1 MPPTD
6 LTETTAERDAD
17 HGAAGG
23 RRPRSGA
30 KPLVIVESP
39 AKAKTIAGLLGSG
52 YVVESSIGHIRDLPR
67 RADEVPAAYKG
78 ESWSRLGVD
87 VDNGFKPLYV
97 VSTEKKSQVAKLK
110 QLVKQASEVYLAS
123 DEDREGES
131 IAWHLLEVLAPRVPV
146 KRMVFHEITRPA
158 IERAVNEWRD
168 LDRRLVD
175 AQEARRIL
183 DRLYGY
189 EVSPVLWKKIM
200 PRLSAG
206 RVQSVATRMVVE
218 RERARMGFRSA
229 GWWGIDAT
237 FTTDPGQGNDADTDG
252 TPRSFTASLAAVDG
266 VPLVSGRDFDDTG
279 ALTSPGSVV
288 VMAEEEARSLASG
301 LEGVPFE
308 VKSMTHKP
316 FRRSPSA
323 PFMTS
328 TLQQEAGRKLRFSS
342 KRAMQVAQRLYE
354 DGWITY
360 MRTDSTTL
368 SAQALG
374 AARAQASALYGPA
387 YVPDQPRRYERKV
400 KNAQEAHEAI
410 RPAGESFRTPDEA
423 ARSLSGDE
431 FRLYDLIWKR
441 TVASQMAD
449 ATGTSAQVRL
459 AGTSVGPEGVG
470 GREAEFSA
478 SGKVIQFP
486 GYLRAY
492 VEGEDDPEAE
502 LADREV
508 HLPPMAEGD
517 PVSAGD
523 LEPGSHAT
531 QPPARYTEASLVKA
545 MEELGVGRPSTY
557 ASVIA
562 TILDRGYVWK
572 KGTALVPSFT
582 AFAVVGL
589 LERYFADLVDYGF
602 TASMEDD
609 LDAIASGDEE
619 SLPWLTRFYFGS
631 TGPGPGPGERIVS
644 GNGEATAVGAAVVGN
659 GSGPANGNGAGA
671 TRDGAAT
678 RAGAADSATVAGHV
692 RGLGLKREV
701 STYLGEIDAREIN
714 SIPIGVGTDGRDIVA
729 RVGRYGPYLQRG
741 EDRVS
746 IPEDLAPDELTIE
759 RAEELLEA
767 PSSDRALGEDPASG
781 LTVQVKAGRF
791 GPYVQLGDL
800 VDGGPK
806 PRTSSL
812 FASMSPATLTLE
824 QALELLRIPRVVGTD
839 PGSGEEIVAHNGKFG
854 PYLKRGSDTRSL
866 LTEDQ
871 ILTVTI
877 DEALA
882 LFAQPKTRG
891 NRTAKGPLREL
902 GADPES
908 GVTMVVKD
916 GRFGPYVTD
925 GTTNASLRR
934 GDDVE
939 SLTVE
944 RASELLAERR
954 AAGPSTRKKPA
965 AKKAP
970 AKKRAATAK
979 KATGAKKAGAKK
991 ASAPKAAAKKAAVKR
1006 TSSPE

>member
-1 MPPTD
+1 MPSTDQTASAPT
-6 LTETTAERDAD
+6 TGTGN
-17 HGAAGG
+17 GAVGG
-23 RRPRSGA
+23 TRARGGA

-39 AKAKTIAGLLGSG
+39 AKAKTIAGLLGSD

-67 RADEVPAAYKG
+67 GADEVPAAYKG
-78 ESWSRLGVD
+78 EAWSRLGVD

-97 VSTEKKSQVAKLK
+97 ISTQKKSQVAKLK

-158 IERAVNEWRD
+158 IERAVLEWRD

-218 RERARMGFRSA
+218 RERARMAFRSA

-237 FTTDPGQGNDADTDG
+237 FTAEGAAAADAS
-252 TPRSFTASLAAVDG
+252 PRSFTAALASVDG
-266 VPLVSGRDFDDTG
+266 VALASGRDFDETG
-279 ALTSPGSVV
+279 TLTAPGSVV
-288 VMAEEEARSLASG
+288 VLGEEEARTLAAG
-301 LEGVPFE
+301 LADVPFE
-308 VKSMTHKP
+308 VSSMTHKP

-368 SAQALG
+368 SSQALD
-374 AARAQASALYGPA
+374 AARAQAKALYGPD
-387 YVPDQPRRYERKV
+387 YVPAQPRRYERKV

-423 ARSLSGDE
+423 ARALSGDE

-459 AGTSVGPEGVG
+459 AGTATGPEVA
-470 GREAEFSA
+470 GRRAEFSA

-492 VEGEDDPEAE
+492 VEGEDDPDAE

-508 HLPPMAEGD
+508 HLPPMDEGD
-517 PVSAGD
+517 PASVAD

-545 MEELGVGRPSTY
+545 MEDLGVGRPSTY

-609 LDAIASGDEE
+609 LDAIASGTEE
-619 SLPWLTRFYFGS
+619 VLPWLTRFYFGG
-631 TGPGPGPGERIVS
+631 T
-644 GNGEATAVGAAVVGN
+644 
-659 GSGPANGNGAGA
+659 GPANGSNGDNGASGA
-671 TRDGAAT
+671 NGHARSEAT
-678 RAGAADSATVAGHV
+678 QVAGH
-692 RGLGLKREV
+692 RTGLGLKREV

-714 SIPIGVGTDGRDIVA
+714 SIPIGVGHDGQDIVA

-746 IPEDLAPDELTIE
+746 IPEDLAPDELTVE
-759 RAEELLEA
+759 RSEALLEA
-767 PSSDRALGEDPASG
+767 PSSDRVLGNDPESG
-781 LTVQVKAGRF
+781 QPVQVKAGRF

-812 FASMSPATLTLE
+812 FASMSPSTLTFE

-839 PGSGEEIVAHNGKFG
+839 PESNEEIVAHNGKFG
-854 PYLKRGSDTRSL
+854 PYLKRGTDTRSL
-866 LTEDQ
+866 QSEDQ
-871 ILTVTI
+871 LLTITV

-891 NRTAKGPLREL
+891 GRNAKGPLREM
-902 GADPES
+902 GADPDT
-908 GVTMVVKD
+908 GLAMVVKD

-944 RASELLAERR
+944 RAAELLAERR
-954 AAGPSTRKKPA
+954 AAGPSTRKKA
-965 AKKAP
+965 TKKKAP
-970 AKKRAATAK
+970 AKKATAK
-979 KATGAKKAGAKK
+979 KATAKKGAAKK
-991 ASAPKAAAKKAAVKR
+991 RAPAKKAAATTTVAKKALP
-1006 TSSPE
+1006 TLSAAPGSDEDPPF

>member
-1 MPPTD
+1 MPKADLDPTVSDDLPEPPPT
-6 LTETTAERDAD
+6 AAPGRSSRA
-17 HGAAGG
+17 GA
-23 RRPRSGA
+23 RA

-39 AKAKTIAGLLGSG
+39 AKAKTIAGLLGPD
-52 YVVESSIGHIRDLPR
+52 YLVESSIGHIRDLPR

-78 ESWSRLGVD
+78 EPWSRLGVD
-87 VDNGFKPLYV
+87 VDNGFKPLYI
-97 VSTEKKSQVAKLK
+97 VSSEKKSQVAKLK

-131 IAWHLLEVLAPRVPV
+131 IAWHLLEVLAPTVPV

-158 IERAVNEWRD
+158 IERAVREWRE

-218 RERARMGFRSA
+218 RERSRISFRSA
-229 GWWGIDAT
+229 GWWGID
-237 FTTDPGQGNDADTDG
+237 G
-252 TPRSFTASLAAVDG
+252 SFTVTQTTAEEMAPSTFRASLVALDDVA
-266 VPLVSGRDFDDTG
+266 LASGRDFDDSG
-279 ALTSPGSVV
+279 QLRQPGSVV
-288 VMAEEEARSLASG
+288 VLDEQRSCAIAAG
-301 LEGVPFE
+301 LEDVPFAVRSVTE
-308 VKSMTHKP
+308 KP

-342 KRAMQVAQRLYE
+342 RRAMQVAQRLYE

-368 SAQALG
+368 SAEALD
-374 AARAQASALYGPA
+374 AARSQARALYGA
-387 YVPDQPRRYERKV
+387 DYVPAQPRRYERKV

-410 RPAGESFRTPDEA
+410 RPAGETFRTPDEA
-423 ARSLSGDE
+423 ARQLSGDE
-431 FRLYDLIWKR
+431 LRLYELVWKR

-459 AGTSVGPEGVG
+459 VGTATGAVAGQV
-470 GREAEFSA
+470 AEFSA
-478 SGKVIQFP
+478 SGKVIEFP

-508 HLPPMAEGD
+508 HLPPVSEGD
-517 PVSAGD
+517 PLTVSE

-545 MEELGVGRPSTY
+545 MEDLGVGRPSTY

-589 LERYFADLVDYGF
+589 LERYFTALVDYGF

-609 LDAIASGDEE
+609 LDAIASGDEQA
-619 SLPWLTRFYFGS
+619 LPWLTRFYFG
-631 TGPGPGPGERIVS
+631 TAAA
-644 GNGEATAVGAAVVGN
+644 NGESGGKGHGTDGHATNGRGA
-659 GSGPANGNGAGA
+659 S
-671 TRDGAAT
+671 DGF
-678 RAGAADSATVAGHV
+678 SE
-692 RGLGLKREV
+692 LGLKRDV

-714 SIPIGVGTDGRDIVA
+714 SIPIGVGHNGEEIVA

-741 EDRVS
+741 EERVS
-746 IPEDLAPDELTIE
+746 IPEDMAPDELTIE
-759 RAEELLEA
+759 RAEALLEA
-767 PSSDRALGEDPASG
+767 PSSDRTLGTDHETG
-781 LTVQVKAGRF
+781 LPVQVRAGRF
-791 GPYVQLGDL
+791 GPYVQLGE
-800 VDGGPK
+800 VEEGGPK

-824 QALELLRIPRVVGTD
+824 QALDLLRIPRVVGTD
-839 PGSGEEIVAHNGKFG
+839 PENGEDIVAHNGKFG
-854 PYLKRGSDTRSL
+854 PYLKRGKDTRSL

-871 ILTVTI
+871 ILTVSL
-877 DEALA
+877 DEALS

-891 NRTAKGPLREL
+891 RTARGPLREL
-902 GADPES
+902 GTDPDT
-908 GVTMVVKD
+908 GLTMVVKD

-939 SLTVE
+939 ELTSE
-944 RASELLAERR
+944 RAAELLAERR
-954 AAGPSTRKKPA
+954 AAGPSTRGTGRGA
-965 AKKAP
+965 AKK
-970 AKKRAATAK
+970 TSVAK
-979 KATGAKKAGAKK
+979 KARGAKKPGTK
-991 ASAPKAAAKKAAVKR
+991 KAAATKKAAGTGRKAAGTR
-1006 TSSPE
+1006 KAAGKKAAATRSPSAIETGAGSPTADEPSG

>member
-1 MPPTD
+1 MPSTD
-6 LTETTAERDAD
+6 QTETPAVPGT
-17 HGAAGG
+17 GNGSAGG

-39 AKAKTIAGLLGSG
+39 AKAKTIAGLLGSD

-67 RADEVPAAYKG
+67 GADEVPAAYKG
-78 ESWSRLGVD
+78 EAWSRLGVD

-97 VSTEKKSQVAKLK
+97 ISSQKKSQVNKLK

-131 IAWHLLEVLAPRVPV
+131 IAWHLLEVLEPRVPV

-158 IERAVNEWRD
+158 IERAVLEWRD

-218 RERARMGFRSA
+218 RERARMEFRSA

-237 FTTDPGQGNDADTDG
+237 FTSGAGTAGPTAET
-252 TPRSFTASLAAVDG
+252 TPRSFAASLAAVDEA
-266 VPLVSGRDFDDTG
+266 PLASGRDFDESG
-279 ALTSPGSVV
+279 MLSSPGSVV
-288 VMAEEEARSLASG
+288 VLGEEEARALAAG
-301 LEGVPFE
+301 LADAAFTVS
-308 VKSMTHKP
+308 SMTHKP

-368 SAQALG
+368 SSQALD
-374 AARAQASALYGPA
+374 AARAQARTLYGPE
-387 YVPDQPRRYERKV
+387 YVPAQPRRYERKV

-423 ARSLSGDE
+423 SRSLSGDE

-459 AGTSVGPEGVG
+459 VGTAAGPEGVG
-470 GREAEFSA
+470 GRRAEFSA

-508 HLPPMAEGD
+508 HLPPMSEGD
-517 PVSAGD
+517 AAGVED

-545 MEELGVGRPSTY
+545 MEDLGVGRPSTY

-609 LDAIASGDEE
+609 LDAIASGTEE
-619 SLPWLTRFYFGS
+619 VLPWLTRFYFGGTEPS
-631 TGPGPGPGERIVS
+631 
-644 GNGEATAVGAAVVGN
+644 
-659 GSGPANGNGAGA
+659 NGAGGGRREEVA
-671 TRDGAAT
+671 SVNGDGAL
-678 RAGAADSATVAGHV
+678 AAPVTG
-692 RGLGLKREV
+692 RRPGLGLKREV

-714 SIPIGVGTDGRDIVA
+714 SIPIGTGADGQDIVA

-746 IPEDLAPDELTIE
+746 IPEDLAPDELTVE
-759 RAEELLEA
+759 RAEALLEA
-767 PSSDRALGEDPASG
+767 PSSDRVLGDDPESG
-781 LTVQVKAGRF
+781 LPVQVRAGRF
-791 GPYVQLGDL
+791 GPYVQLGEL

-806 PRTSSL
+806 PRTASL
-812 FASMSPATLTLE
+812 FSSMTPATLTFE
-824 QALELLRIPRVVGTD
+824 QALELLSIPRVVGTD
-839 PGSGEEIVAHNGKFG
+839 PDSREEIVAHNGKFG
-854 PYLKRGSDTRSL
+854 PYLKKGTDTRSL

-871 ILTVTI
+871 ILTI
-877 DEALA
+877 GLEEALA

-891 NRTAKGPLREL
+891 GRNAKGPLREM
-902 GADPES
+902 GADPDT
-908 GVTMVVKD
+908 GLTLVVKD

-954 AAGPSTRKKPA
+954 AAGPSTRKK
-965 AKKAP
+965 
-970 AKKRAATAK
+970 ATAK
-979 KATGAKKAGAKK
+979 KATAKKRVKT
-991 ASAPKAAAKKAAVKR
+991 SAPNPSTAGGR
-1006 TSSPE
+1006 DEDPPF